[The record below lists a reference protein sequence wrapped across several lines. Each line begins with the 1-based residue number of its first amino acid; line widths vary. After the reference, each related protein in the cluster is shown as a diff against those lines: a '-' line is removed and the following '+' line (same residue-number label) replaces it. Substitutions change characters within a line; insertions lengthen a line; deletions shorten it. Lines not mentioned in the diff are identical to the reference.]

1 MGNPPNIKI
10 TAFGKTDV
18 GLIREHNED
27 NLLVLDVSR
36 GIRADESEHPL
47 AIDLGSKGALFLVC
61 DGMGGAAAGEVASH
75 MAVEAIATTLEAA
88 EPLDRDRFARRLRR
102 AIEDANDRIF
112 AQSRDNQNERGMG
125 TTCTAAAVVDGTL
138 VVGQIGDS
146 RCYVKRG
153 GRLAQITKDQS
164 LAWQLMEA
172 GAMTAE
178 EAKGFEHANII
189 LQALGVQERVEVVL
203 SQVALR
209 QGDVVL
215 VSSDG
220 LHGPVSDDEILQIL
234 QEEPDL
240 RKACERLIARAL
252 EREGPDN
259 VTVVLA
265 RFEGPD
271 LPVPRPDELVT
282 FVPYDPGYDHSD
294 PPRVRA
300 DLAEKVTVEV
310 TVPKEAIRLT
320 GRRESLGGA
329 AASRPEEANGVLS
342 FLLITLVAATAAG
355 AFVKCD
361 RGGAGRKDSEAQAAI
376 RAAERQPYA
385 ATAAESAAAAP
396 PAAGI
401 ETATGTA
408 SQAAEK
414 TAVAVDGG
422 KGVSPVGDKTGSPV
436 GDKTGSPVGDKT
448 VSPAGGKTG
457 ESPAPTAGAATAGQ
471 PGSDTT
477 GGDVD
482 SKPADAALAPPAAP
496 KAAAVKAPAAA
507 AKAGT
512 RAKAAPAKR

>member
-1 MGNPPNIKI
+1 MGTPPNIQI
-10 TAFGKTDV
+10 AAFGKTDV

-36 GIRADESEHPL
+36 GVRHDESGPL
-47 AIDLGSKGALFLVC
+47 HIDLGPKGALFLVC
-61 DGMGGAAAGEVASH
+61 DGMGGAAAGEVASQ
-75 MAVEAIATTLEAA
+75 MAVDSISSTLQSA
-88 EPLDRDRFARRLRR
+88 EPLERDAFARRLRR

-138 VVGQIGDS
+138 IVGQIGDS

-189 LQALGVQERVEVVL
+189 LQALGVQERVEVVM

-220 LHGPVSDDEILQIL
+220 LHGPVSDDEILNIL
-234 QEEPDL
+234 QEEQDL
-240 RKACERLIARAL
+240 KKACDRLVTRAL

-265 RFEGPD
+265 RFEGAD
-271 LPVPRPDELVT
+271 LPFPKPEELVE
-282 FVPYDPGYDHSD
+282 FVPYDPGYDHND

-320 GRRESLGGA
+320 GRRDGFGPGVRGKGG
-329 AASRPEEANGVLS
+329 EEASSVLS
-342 FLLITLVAATAAG
+342 FLFITLIAATAAG

-361 RGGAGRKDSEAQAAI
+361 RGQTARRDAEAQAAL
-376 RAAERQPYA
+376 RAAELSRPPVAVVETPAAAPVPVGNATDA
-385 ATAAESAAAAP
+385 ATATDAAATP
-396 PAAGI
+396 R
-401 ETATGTA
+401 
-408 SQAAEK
+408 
-414 TAVAVDGG
+414 
-422 KGVSPVGDKTGSPV
+422 
-436 GDKTGSPVGDKT
+436 
-448 VSPAGGKTG
+448 
-457 ESPAPTAGAATAGQ
+457 
-471 PGSDTT
+471 
-477 GGDVD
+477 
-482 SKPADAALAPPAAP
+482 P
-496 KAAAVKAPAAA
+496 KAK
-507 AKAGT
+507 
-512 RAKAAPAKR
+512 